1 MIIPSTCTGK
11 CFIFR
16 PFHPCCHR
24 VTLRLGEFQC
34 FNSSLHKHKCVSW
47 AYSRLANLSVCVEGR
62 NMGRKYPNIQ
72 FLVMSTTFMII
83 LILLTDNSM
92 KSITMCAIE
101 FALNGCVI

>member
-34 FNSSLHKHKCVSW
+34 FNSSLRKHKYVW
-47 AYSRLANLSVCVEGR
+47 AYSRLANLSACVEGPKLHGAEISQHTVSR
-62 NMGRKYPNIQ
+62 HVYYFYDHFDFVNGQ
-72 FLVMSTTFMII
+72 
-83 LILLTDNSM
+83 
-92 KSITMCAIE
+92 
-101 FALNGCVI
+101 LNEIHNNVCN